1 MFIWTQFYA
10 DWFSPS
16 NRYPL
21 SRQGKCVQLKELANN
36 DCNHT
41 LAGSDRYTPDH
52 DLTLLA
58 A

>member
-10 DWFSPS
+10 VWFSPS

-21 SRQGKCVQLKELANN
+21 SRQAESVQLKELANI
-36 DCNHT
+36 DFNHT

>member
-21 SRQGKCVQLKELANN
+21 SRQTQSVQLKELA
-36 DCNHT
+36 DIAPT
-41 LAGSDRYTPDH
+41 TY
-52 DLTLLA
+52 LLA
-58 A
+58 ALFSNLNMP